1 MIFYMK
7 IYFVII
13 FVFLSC
19 NLFSQTILPTF
30 QATHNNSAVVVPPED
45 PNDLICS
52 NISPYSS
59 PLCSYS
65 TGCSSPSAALT
76 NGSTTF
82 NHTAAVQT
90 FTVGGGVT
98 SIKIQTWGAQ
108 GYNSQAGFDGKGT
121 GGGKGGYAE
130 GILTVTPGQVL
141 KVYVGGAGSCSGHCN
156 NNSPGGFN
164 GGGTGAK
171 YGGPGGGGSDVR
183 IGGYGLNDRV
193 VVAGGGGGNG
203 NGSYGNTGGSGGGLT
218 GCNGEDH
225 CYSATSGYFAGHGG
239 SQNAGGA
246 KGFTYGTMVDGS
258 FGQGGGSGSYHNG
271 GGGGGWYGGGSGA
284 AHAGAGGGS
293 SYIGGVANGCTISG
307 LRQAHGQIVISW

>member
-1 MIFYMK
+1 MK
-7 IYFVII
+7 IFLRSLLFI
-13 FVFLSC
+13 FLLLIS
-19 NLFSQTILPTF
+19 NSLFSQISLPTF

-52 NISPYSS
+52 NISIYSS

-65 TGCSSPSAALT
+65 TGCSSPSSALT

-141 KVYVGGAGSCSGHCN
+141 KVYVGGKGDCSGHCN

-164 GGGTGAK
+164 GGGTGAT

-183 IGGYGLNDRV
+183 IGAYGLNDRIIV
-193 VVAGGGGGNG
+193 GNI
-203 NGSYGNTGGSGGGLT
+203 L
-218 GCNGEDH
+218 
-225 CYSATSGYFAGHGG
+225 
-239 SQNAGGA
+239 
-246 KGFTYGTMVDGS
+246 
-258 FGQGGGSGSYHNG
+258 
-271 GGGGGWYGGGSGA
+271 
-284 AHAGAGGGS
+284 
-293 SYIGGVANGCTISG
+293 
-307 LRQAHGQIVISW
+307 